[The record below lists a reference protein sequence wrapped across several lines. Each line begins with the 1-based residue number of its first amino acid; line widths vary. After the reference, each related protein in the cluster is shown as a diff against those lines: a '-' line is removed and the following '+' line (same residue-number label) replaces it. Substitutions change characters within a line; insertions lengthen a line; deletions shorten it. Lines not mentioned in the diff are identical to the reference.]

1 MSGNPSEI
9 IPKSADVVFLGDCKF
24 DVKSA
29 ALFSSD
35 GRPVLLR
42 NQSAKVLAEL
52 AKSPG
57 KIVSKD
63 ALISA
68 VWGGTFVTDDSLVQC
83 IKDIRKVL
91 GDKDHKIVRTIPK
104 MGYRIE
110 ATVSQKRQNIL
121 IPSILIEKIQVSGN
135 STEANLLAE
144 EFFEKLVHMLSRR
157 VTVRIFTQKSTL
169 EVADYTVQCRASIS
183 DSRARLFISLSES
196 KQRGNFFSESFE
208 GSSQDIEQFSTT
220 VAKEITGIL
229 RIYGVAIEG
238 IKYIE
243 VPDDQ
248 LDVEQLVSK
257 ARYFLR
263 GHSSEGAE
271 IGRAIMQVAV
281 GKAPDNPKALALL
294 AHTVTQMYPLI
305 INDLSDEEV
314 TWALSLADRAV
325 SLAIDPTSAWAF
337 RTRGNLRLWL
347 LGDHQGCQVDCQRA
361 LKVNPNYYL
370 THLTIATSDI
380 FSGKYADG
388 EERLNSFV
396 RLTTIDRQYPLYLSL
411 IALARLLNGDEEKA
425 MEVAKEAYDR
435 LPTIPWYALV
445 YAATAGNFKSVTETT
460 QFRQMILELKLPKSH
475 FRKLPFAIES
485 DIAKLE
491 RNLGF
496 AGMPD

>member
-1 MSGNPSEI
+1 MI
-9 IPKSADVVFLGDCKF
+9 FLGDCQF
-24 DVKSA
+24 DEKIA
-29 ALFSSD
+29 TLFFSD
-35 GRPVLLR
+35 GQRVPLR

-52 AKSPG
+52 AKAPG
-57 KIVSKD
+57 EIVSKD
-63 ALISA
+63 ALITA
-68 VWGGTFVTDDSLVQC
+68 VWGETFVTDDSLVQC

-91 GDKDHKIVRTIPK
+91 GDKDHKIVRTIPR
-104 MGYRIE
+104 MGYSLE
-110 ATVSQKRQNIL
+110 VTSTQTPHNISM
-121 IPSILIEKIQVSGN
+121 PSVYIEKIQVFGN
-135 STEANLLAE
+135 MTEANLLAE
-144 EFFEKLVHMLSRR
+144 EFFEKLVLMLSRR
-157 VTVRIFTQKSTL
+157 VTVRIFTQKPTL
-169 EVADYTVQCRASIS
+169 GVADYTVQCRASIS
-183 DSRARLFISLSES
+183 ENRAKLFISLSES

-208 GSSQDIEQFSTT
+208 GSSQNIEQFSTT

-238 IKYIE
+238 LKYIE

-263 GHSSEGAE
+263 GHSNEGAE

-281 GKAPDNPKALALL
+281 DKAPDNPKALALL

-361 LKVNPNYYL
+361 LRVNPNYYL

-396 RLTTIDRQYPLYLSL
+396 RLTTVDRQYPLYLSL
-411 IALARLLNGDEEKA
+411 IALARFLNGDEEKA

-445 YAATAGNFKSVTETT
+445 YAATAGSFKSVTETT
-460 QFRQMILELKLPKSH
+460 QFRQMVLELELPKSH
-475 FRKLPFAIES
+475 FRKLPFAIEE
-485 DIAKLE
+485 DIEKLE
-491 RNLGF
+491 RNLSF
-496 AGMPD
+496 AGVSD